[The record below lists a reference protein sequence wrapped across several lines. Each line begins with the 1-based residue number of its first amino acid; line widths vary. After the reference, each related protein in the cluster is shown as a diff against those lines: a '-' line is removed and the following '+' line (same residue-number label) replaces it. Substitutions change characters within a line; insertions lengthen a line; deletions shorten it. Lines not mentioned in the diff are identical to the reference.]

1 MGSGLRRINKSG
13 SQYATNEANI
23 MDSLDY
29 HQIKGYCR
37 EALEISDEYGVDD
50 GLSYLIGEKF
60 CPLIVAL
67 KQAES
72 KTKYLYNSEE
82 EDAVYNPA
90 GKNDLEVQT
99 NYSLTVE
106 STYKKS
112 LEKLEDLKQ
121 LRNDFIF
128 EIKEAFELSDIQD
141 FLESYPRLGFK
152 DKKQPFW
159 EQSLEEENTDDLEIE
174 DIMSEVDD
182 IFMVEE
188 IKKYFY

>member
-1 MGSGLRRINKSG
+1 
-13 SQYATNEANI
+13 

-37 EALEISDEYGVDD
+37 EAQEISDEYGVDD
-50 GLSYLIGEKF
+50 GLAYLIGEKF

-72 KTKYLYNSEE
+72 KTKYLYSSEE
-82 EDAVYNPA
+82 KNAIYNPA
-90 GKNDLEVQT
+90 GKNDREIQE

-106 STYKKS
+106 NTYQKS
-112 LEKLEDLKQ
+112 LERLEDLKQ
-121 LRNDFIF
+121 LRDDFIS
-128 EIKEAFELSDIQD
+128 EIKEAFEISDIQD

-159 EQSLEEENTDDLEIE
+159 EQSLEEDDADSLEIE

>member
-1 MGSGLRRINKSG
+1 
-13 SQYATNEANI
+13 

-37 EALEISDEYGVDD
+37 EALEITDEYGVHD
-50 GLSYLIGEKF
+50 GLAYLIGEKF
-60 CPLIVAL
+60 CPLIVAV

-72 KTKYLYNSEE
+72 KTKYLYNSDE
-82 EDAVYNPA
+82 EDSLQHRPSL
-90 GKNDLEVQT
+90 NDPTIRE

-106 STYKKS
+106 STYQKS
-112 LEKLEDLKQ
+112 LERLEDLKH
-121 LRNDFIF
+121 LRDDFIS

-159 EQSLEEENTDDLEIE
+159 EQTLEASDADSLEIE
-174 DIMSEVDD
+174 DIMLEVDD

-188 IKKYFY
+188 IKKYFF

>member
-1 MGSGLRRINKSG
+1 M
-13 SQYATNEANI
+13 E
-23 MDSLDY
+23 SLDY

-37 EALEISDEYGVDD
+37 EAQEISDEYGIDD

-60 CPLIVAL
+60 CPLVVAV

-82 EDAVYNPA
+82 EDALYNPA
-90 GKNDLEVQT
+90 GKNDSAVQES
-99 NYSLTVE
+99 YSLAVG
-106 STYKKS
+106 STYQRA
-112 LEKLEDLKQ
+112 LERLDDLKQ
-121 LRNDFIF
+121 LRDDFIS

-159 EQSLEEENTDDLEIE
+159 EQALEEEDADTLELE
-174 DIMSEVDD
+174 DVMSEVDD

-188 IKKYFY
+188 IKKYFR

>member
-1 MGSGLRRINKSG
+1 
-13 SQYATNEANI
+13 

-37 EALEISDEYGVDD
+37 EALEISDEYGVHD

-60 CPLIVAL
+60 CPLIVAV

-72 KTKYLYNSEE
+72 KTKYLYNPEE
-82 EDAVYNPA
+82 EDAVYNPT
-90 GKNDLEVQT
+90 GKNDLEVQE
-99 NYSLTVE
+99 NYSLTIK
-106 STYKKS
+106 STYQKS
-112 LEKLEDLKQ
+112 LERLKDLKQ
-121 LRNDFIF
+121 LRSDFVS
-128 EIKEAFELSDIQD
+128 EIREAFEPADIQE

-159 EQSLEEENTDDLEIE
+159 EQALEQEDADNLEVE
-174 DIMSEVDD
+174 DILSEVDD

>member
-1 MGSGLRRINKSG
+1 
-13 SQYATNEANI
+13 

-37 EALEISDEYGVDD
+37 EALEITDEYGVHD

-60 CPLIVAL
+60 CPLIVAV

-72 KTKYLYNSEE
+72 KVKYLYNPGEE
-82 EDAVYNPA
+82 EFIHEPLIKSDPTIR
-90 GKNDLEVQT
+90 E

-106 STYKKS
+106 NTYQKS
-112 LEKLEDLKQ
+112 LERLEELKH
-121 LRNDFIF
+121 LRDDFIV

-159 EQSLEEENTDDLEIE
+159 EQALQEGDADTLEYE
-174 DIMSEVDD
+174 DILSEVDD

-188 IKKYFY
+188 IKKYFI

>member
-1 MGSGLRRINKSG
+1 
-13 SQYATNEANI
+13 

-37 EALEISDEYGVDD
+37 EALEISDEYGIDD

-60 CPLIVAL
+60 CPLIVAV

-72 KTKYLYNSEE
+72 KTKYLYSTEE
-82 EDAVYNPA
+82 EAAIYNPVSN
-90 GKNDLEVQT
+90 NDPEIQE

-106 STYKKS
+106 STYQKS
-112 LEKLEDLKQ
+112 LERLEDLKH
-121 LRNDFIF
+121 LRTDFIS
-128 EIKEAFELSDIQD
+128 EIKEAFEPSDIRD

-159 EQSLEEENTDDLEIE
+159 EQSLDEDADSLEIE
-174 DIMSEVDD
+174 DVMSEVDD

-188 IKKYFY
+188 IKKYFC

>member
-1 MGSGLRRINKSG
+1 MD
-13 SQYATNEANI
+13 T

-37 EALEISDEYGVDD
+37 EALEISDEYGVHD
-50 GLSYLIGEKF
+50 GLAYLIGEKF
-60 CPLIVAL
+60 CPLVVAV

-82 EDAVYNPA
+82 EDAIYNPV
-90 GKNDLEVQT
+90 GKNDLEIQE
-99 NYSLTVE
+99 NYSLTIE
-106 STYKKS
+106 STYQKS
-112 LEKLEDLKQ
+112 LERLKDLKL
-121 LRNDFIF
+121 LRSDFIS
-128 EIKEAFELSDIQD
+128 EIKEAFEPSDIRD

-159 EQSLEEENTDDLEIE
+159 EQTLEEENADNLEIE
-174 DIMSEVDD
+174 DVLSEVDD
-182 IFMVEE
+182 IYMVEE

>member
-1 MGSGLRRINKSG
+1 
-13 SQYATNEANI
+13 

-37 EALEISDEYGVDD
+37 EALEISDEYGIDD

-82 EDAVYNPA
+82 ESAIYNPSD
-90 GKNDLEVQT
+90 KNDSEIQE
-99 NYSLTVE
+99 NYSLTIE
-106 STYKKS
+106 NTYQRS
-112 LEKLEDLKQ
+112 LERLEDLKQ
-121 LRNDFIF
+121 LRNDFIS

-141 FLESYPRLGFK
+141 FLGSYPRLGFK

-159 EQSLEEENTDDLEIE
+159 EQSLEEEDADSLEIE
-174 DIMSEVDD
+174 DVMSEVDD

-188 IKKYFY
+188 IKKYFC

>member
-1 MGSGLRRINKSG
+1 
-13 SQYATNEANI
+13 

-37 EALEISDEYGVDD
+37 EALEISDEYGIDD

-60 CPLIVAL
+60 CPLIVAV

-72 KTKYLYNSEE
+72 KTKYLYSTEE
-82 EDAVYNPA
+82 EAAIYNPVSN
-90 GKNDLEVQT
+90 NDPEIQE

-106 STYKKS
+106 STYQKS
-112 LEKLEDLKQ
+112 LERLEDLKH
-121 LRNDFIF
+121 LRTDFIS
-128 EIKEAFELSDIQD
+128 EIKEAFEPSDIRD

-159 EQSLEEENTDDLEIE
+159 EQSLDEDADNLEIE
-174 DIMSEVDD
+174 DVMSEVDD

-188 IKKYFY
+188 IKKYFC

>member
-1 MGSGLRRINKSG
+1 
-13 SQYATNEANI
+13 

-121 LRNDFIF
+121 LRNDFIS

-159 EQSLEEENTDDLEIE
+159 EQSLEEENADNLEIE

-188 IKKYFY
+188 IKKYFSDAWT

>member
-1 MGSGLRRINKSG
+1 MD
-13 SQYATNEANI
+13 I

-37 EALEISDEYGVDD
+37 EALEISDEYGVHD
-50 GLSYLIGEKF
+50 GLAYLIGEKF

-72 KTKYLYNSEE
+72 KTKYLYNSDE
-82 EDAVYNPA
+82 EDAIYDPA
-90 GKNDLEVQT
+90 GKNDAEVQE
-99 NYSLTVE
+99 NYSLTVK
-106 STYKKS
+106 STYQKS
-112 LEKLEDLKQ
+112 LERLEDLKQ
-121 LRNDFIF
+121 LRDDFIS
-128 EIKEAFELSDIQD
+128 EIKEAFEPSDIQD

-159 EQSLEEENTDDLEIE
+159 EQSLEDEDADSLEIE
-174 DIMSEVDD
+174 DVMSEVDD

-188 IKKYFY
+188 IKKYFN

>member
-1 MGSGLRRINKSG
+1 
-13 SQYATNEANI
+13 

-37 EALEISDEYGVDD
+37 EALEITDEYGVHD
-50 GLSYLIGEKF
+50 GLTYLIGEKF

-82 EDAVYNPA
+82 EDAIYNPA
-90 GKNDLEVQT
+90 GVNDPEGKE
-99 NYSLTVE
+99 NYSLAVE
-106 STYKKS
+106 STYQKS
-112 LEKLEDLKQ
+112 LERLEDLKQ

-159 EQSLEEENTDDLEIE
+159 EQALEEEDADSLEIE
-174 DIMSEVDD
+174 DIMSEVGD

-188 IKKYFY
+188 IKKYFC

>member
-1 MGSGLRRINKSG
+1 
-13 SQYATNEANI
+13 

-37 EALEISDEYGVDD
+37 EAQEISDEYGVDD
-50 GLSYLIGEKF
+50 GLAYLIGEKF

-72 KTKYLYNSEE
+72 KTKYLYNPEE
-82 EDAVYNPA
+82 KNAIYDPA
-90 GKNDLEVQT
+90 GRNDREVQE
-99 NYSLTVE
+99 NYSTTVE
-106 STYKKS
+106 NTYQKS
-112 LEKLEDLKQ
+112 LERLEDLKH
-121 LRNDFIF
+121 LRNDFIT
-128 EIKEAFELSDIQD
+128 EIKEAFEISDIHD

-159 EQSLEEENTDDLEIE
+159 EQALEEENADNLEIE
-174 DIMSEVDD
+174 EVMSEVDD

>member
-1 MGSGLRRINKSG
+1 
-13 SQYATNEANI
+13 

-37 EALEISDEYGVDD
+37 EALEISDEYGVHD

-82 EDAVYNPA
+82 ESALYNPN
-90 GKNDLEVQT
+90 GRNDLEVRE
-99 NYSLTVE
+99 NYSLTIE
-106 STYKKS
+106 STYQKS
-112 LEKLEDLKQ
+112 LERLKDLKR
-121 LRNDFIF
+121 LRDDFIS
-128 EIKEAFELSDIQD
+128 EIKEAFEHSDIQD

-159 EQSLEEENTDDLEIE
+159 EQALEEEDADSLEVE
-174 DIMSEVDD
+174 DILSEVDD

-188 IKKYFY
+188 IKKYFD

>member
-1 MGSGLRRINKSG
+1 
-13 SQYATNEANI
+13 

-37 EALEISDEYGVDD
+37 EALEITDEYGVHD

-60 CPLIVAL
+60 CPLIVAV

-72 KTKYLYNSEE
+72 KTKYLYNSDE
-82 EDAVYNPA
+82 EDSLQHRHNL
-90 GKNDLEVQT
+90 NDPTIRE
-99 NYSLTVE
+99 NYSLMVE
-106 STYKKS
+106 STYQKS
-112 LEKLEDLKQ
+112 LERLEDLKH
-121 LRNDFIF
+121 LRDDFIV

-141 FLESYPRLGFK
+141 FLESYPRLGIK

-159 EQSLEEENTDDLEIE
+159 EQALETDDADSLEIE
-174 DIMSEVDD
+174 DILSEVDD

-188 IKKYFY
+188 IKKYFF

>member
-1 MGSGLRRINKSG
+1 
-13 SQYATNEANI
+13 

-37 EALEISDEYGVDD
+37 EALEISDEYGVHD

-60 CPLIVAL
+60 CPLIVAV

-72 KTKYLYNSEE
+72 KTKYLYSPDE
-82 EDAVYNPA
+82 EDSLQHQPSL
-90 GKNDLEVQT
+90 NDPTLRE

-106 STYKKS
+106 STYQKS
-112 LEKLEDLKQ
+112 LERLKDLKR
-121 LRNDFIF
+121 LRDDFVL

-159 EQSLEEENTDDLEIE
+159 EQTLEANDAESLEIE

-188 IKKYFY
+188 IKKYFL

>member
-1 MGSGLRRINKSG
+1 
-13 SQYATNEANI
+13 

-37 EALEISDEYGVDD
+37 EALEISDEYGIDD
-50 GLSYLIGEKF
+50 GLLYLIGEKF
-60 CPLIVAL
+60 CPLIVAV

-72 KTKYLYNSEE
+72 KTKYLYSTEE
-82 EDAVYNPA
+82 EAAIYNPVSN
-90 GKNDLEVQT
+90 NDPEIQE

-106 STYKKS
+106 STYQKS
-112 LEKLEDLKQ
+112 LERLEDLKH
-121 LRNDFIF
+121 LRTDFIS
-128 EIKEAFELSDIQD
+128 EIKEAFEPSDIRD

-159 EQSLEEENTDDLEIE
+159 EQSLDEDADSLEIE
-174 DIMSEVDD
+174 DVMSEVDD

-188 IKKYFY
+188 IKKYFC

>member
-1 MGSGLRRINKSG
+1 VVGIAENKGVG
-13 SQYATNEANI
+13 SQLATHRVGI

-37 EALEISDEYGVDD
+37 EALEISDEYGIDD

-60 CPLIVAL
+60 CPLIVAV

-72 KTKYLYNSEE
+72 KTKYLYSAEE
-82 EDAVYNPA
+82 EAAIYNPA
-90 GKNDLEVQT
+90 GKNDLEVQE

-106 STYKKS
+106 STYRKS
-112 LEKLEDLKQ
+112 LERLEDLKH
-121 LRNDFIF
+121 LRNDFIS
-128 EIKEAFELSDIQD
+128 EIKEAFELSDVQD

-159 EQSLEEENTDDLEIE
+159 EQSLEKEDADSLEIE
-174 DIMSEVDD
+174 DVMSEVDD

-188 IKKYFY
+188 IKKYFC

>member
-1 MGSGLRRINKSG
+1 
-13 SQYATNEANI
+13 

-37 EALEISDEYGVDD
+37 EALEITDEYGLHD

-72 KTKYLYNSEE
+72 KTKYLYSSDEENSLQQQ
-82 EDAVYNPA
+82 PR
-90 GKNDLEVQT
+90 GNDSTIRE

-106 STYKKS
+106 STYQKS
-112 LEKLEDLKQ
+112 LERLEDLKH
-121 LRNDFIF
+121 LRNDFIL
-128 EIKEAFELSDIQD
+128 EIKEAFELPDIQD

-159 EQSLEEENTDDLEIE
+159 EKTLEMDDADNMEIE
-174 DIMSEVDD
+174 DVMSEVDD

-188 IKKYFY
+188 IKKYFI

>member
-1 MGSGLRRINKSG
+1 
-13 SQYATNEANI
+13 

-37 EALEISDEYGVDD
+37 EALEISDEYGVHD

-82 EDAVYNPA
+82 EEAIYNPT
-90 GKNDLEVQT
+90 GNNDPMIRE
-99 NYSLTVE
+99 NYSLTVQG
-106 STYKKS
+106 TYQKS
-112 LEKLEDLKQ
+112 LEQLKDLKH
-121 LRNDFIF
+121 LRDDFIS

-159 EQSLEEENTDDLEIE
+159 EQALPEDADSLEFE
-174 DIMSEVDD
+174 DILSEVDD

-188 IKKYFY
+188 IKNYFC

>member
-1 MGSGLRRINKSG
+1 
-13 SQYATNEANI
+13 

-37 EALEISDEYGVDD
+37 EAQEISDEYGIDD

-60 CPLIVAL
+60 CPLVVAV

-72 KTKYLYNSEE
+72 KTKYLYSSEE
-82 EDAVYNPA
+82 EDALYNPA
-90 GKNDLEVQT
+90 GKNDSAVQE
-99 NYSLTVE
+99 NYSLAVG
-106 STYKKS
+106 STYQRS
-112 LEKLEDLKQ
+112 LERLDDLKQ
-121 LRNDFIF
+121 LRDDFIS

-159 EQSLEEENTDDLEIE
+159 EQALEEDDADTLEIE
-174 DIMSEVDD
+174 DVMSEVDD

-188 IKKYFY
+188 IKKYFR

>member
-1 MGSGLRRINKSG
+1 
-13 SQYATNEANI
+13 

-37 EALEISDEYGVDD
+37 EALEITDEYGMHD

-60 CPLIVAL
+60 CPLIVAM

-72 KTKYLYNSEE
+72 KVKYLYNPDEKDSIHEPFIKSDPTVRE
-82 EDAVYNPA
+82 S
-90 GKNDLEVQT
+90 
-99 NYSLTVE
+99 YSLTVE
-106 STYKKS
+106 NTYQQS
-112 LEKLEDLKQ
+112 VERLEDLKH
-121 LRNDFIF
+121 LRDDFIV

-159 EQSLEEENTDDLEIE
+159 EQALQEGDADTLEFE
-174 DIMSEVDD
+174 DILSEVDD

-188 IKKYFY
+188 IKKYFI

>member
-1 MGSGLRRINKSG
+1 
-13 SQYATNEANI
+13 

-37 EALEISDEYGVDD
+37 EAQEISDEYGIDD

-60 CPLIVAL
+60 CPLVVAV

-82 EDAVYNPA
+82 EDALYNPA
-90 GKNDLEVQT
+90 GKNDSAVQES
-99 NYSLTVE
+99 YSLAVG
-106 STYKKS
+106 STYQRA
-112 LEKLEDLKQ
+112 LERLDDLKQ
-121 LRNDFIF
+121 LRDDFIS

-159 EQSLEEENTDDLEIE
+159 EQALEEEDADTLEIE
-174 DIMSEVDD
+174 DVLSEVDD

-188 IKKYFY
+188 IKKYFR

>member
-1 MGSGLRRINKSG
+1 M
-13 SQYATNEANI
+13 E
-23 MDSLDY
+23 SLDY

-37 EALEISDEYGVDD
+37 EAQEISDEYGIDD

-60 CPLIVAL
+60 CPLVVAV

-82 EDAVYNPA
+82 EDALYNPA
-90 GKNDLEVQT
+90 GKNDSAVQES
-99 NYSLTVE
+99 YSLAVG
-106 STYKKS
+106 STYQRA
-112 LEKLEDLKQ
+112 LERLDDLKQ
-121 LRNDFIF
+121 LRDDFIS

-159 EQSLEEENTDDLEIE
+159 EQALEEEDADTLEIE
-174 DIMSEVDD
+174 DVLSEVDD

-188 IKKYFY
+188 IKKYFR

>member
-1 MGSGLRRINKSG
+1 
-13 SQYATNEANI
+13 

-37 EALEISDEYGVDD
+37 EALEITDEYGVHD

-72 KTKYLYNSEE
+72 KTKYLYNADEH
-82 EDAVYNPA
+82 DNIYNPA
-90 GKNDLEVQT
+90 DKNDAGNQE
-99 NYSLTVE
+99 NYSLAVE
-106 STYKKS
+106 GNYQKS
-112 LEKLEDLKQ
+112 LDRLEDLKH
-121 LRNDFIF
+121 LRDDFIT

-159 EQSLEEENTDDLEIE
+159 EQALEEENADSLEVE
-174 DIMSEVDD
+174 DILSEVDD

-188 IKKYFY
+188 IKKYFC

>member
-1 MGSGLRRINKSG
+1 M
-13 SQYATNEANI
+13 E
-23 MDSLDY
+23 SLDY

-37 EALEISDEYGVDD
+37 EALEISDEYGVHD

-60 CPLIVAL
+60 CPLIVAV

-72 KTKYLYNSEE
+72 KTKYLYSSEE
-82 EDAVYNPA
+82 EDSIYNPT
-90 GKNDLEVQT
+90 GKNDRTIQE

-106 STYKKS
+106 STYQKS
-112 LEKLEDLKQ
+112 LEWLEDLKH
-121 LRNDFIF
+121 LRNDFIS

-159 EQSLEEENTDDLEIE
+159 EQSLEEEDADSLEIE
-174 DIMSEVDD
+174 DVLSEVDD

-188 IKKYFY
+188 IKKYFC

>member
-1 MGSGLRRINKSG
+1 
-13 SQYATNEANI
+13 

-50 GLSYLIGEKF
+50 GLAYLIGEKF

-72 KTKYLYNSEE
+72 KTKYLYSSEE
-82 EDAVYNPA
+82 KNAIHNPA
-90 GKNDLEVQT
+90 GKNDREIQE

-106 STYKKS
+106 STYQKS
-112 LEKLEDLKQ
+112 LERLEDLKQ
-121 LRNDFIF
+121 LRDDFIS
-128 EIKEAFELSDIQD
+128 EIKEAFEISDIQD

-159 EQSLEEENTDDLEIE
+159 EQSLEEDDADSLEIE

>member
-1 MGSGLRRINKSG
+1 M
-13 SQYATNEANI
+13 E
-23 MDSLDY
+23 SLDY
-29 HQIKGYCR
+29 EQIKGYCR
-37 EALEISDEYGVDD
+37 EALEISDEYGVHD

-60 CPLIVAL
+60 CPLIVAV

-72 KTKYLYNSEE
+72 KTKYLYSSEE
-82 EDAVYNPA
+82 EDSIYNPT
-90 GKNDLEVQT
+90 GKNDRTIQE

-106 STYKKS
+106 STYQKS
-112 LEKLEDLKQ
+112 LERLEDLKH
-121 LRNDFIF
+121 LRNDFIS

-159 EQSLEEENTDDLEIE
+159 EQTLEEDADSLEIE
-174 DIMSEVDD
+174 DVMSEVDD

-188 IKKYFY
+188 IKKYFS

>member
-1 MGSGLRRINKSG
+1 
-13 SQYATNEANI
+13 

-37 EALEISDEYGVDD
+37 EALEISDEYGVHD

-60 CPLIVAL
+60 CPLIVAV

-82 EDAVYNPA
+82 ENALYNPA
-90 GKNDLEVQT
+90 GRNDLEVRE

-106 STYKKS
+106 STYQKS
-112 LEKLEDLKQ
+112 LERLKDLKQ
-121 LRNDFIF
+121 LRDDFIT
-128 EIKEAFELSDIQD
+128 EIKEAFEPADIRD

-159 EQSLEEENTDDLEIE
+159 EQALEEEDADSLEVE
-174 DIMSEVDD
+174 DILSEVDD

>member
-1 MGSGLRRINKSG
+1 
-13 SQYATNEANI
+13 

-37 EALEISDEYGVDD
+37 EALEITDDYGVYD

-60 CPLIVAL
+60 CPLIVSV

-72 KTKYLYNSEE
+72 KTKYLYNSDEE
-82 EDAVYNPA
+82 SALHTPLS
-90 GKNDLEVQT
+90 KNDPTIQE
-99 NYSLTVE
+99 NYALTVQ
-106 STYKKS
+106 STYQKS
-112 LEKLEDLKQ
+112 LEKLEDLKH
-121 LRNDFIF
+121 LRNDFIS
-128 EIKEAFELSDIQD
+128 EIKEAFELTDIQE

-159 EQSLEEENTDDLEIE
+159 EQALEDEDADNLEVE
-174 DIMSEVDD
+174 DILSEVED

-188 IKKYFY
+188 IKKYFA